1 MSTYRSL
8 DLLLQNR
15 AQFPFKGKK
24 EHIAKE
30 NRPNLAYLKHC
41 IDPEIPYGSRDHVVL
56 PEAIKIKVNLEIY
69 STEKTRCVVNNVG
82 KLLVKEIFLML

>member
-1 MSTYRSL
+1 MSIYRSL
-8 DLLLQNR
+8 DLSPQNR
-15 AQFPFKGKK
+15 TQFFFKGKK

-41 IDPEIPYGSRDHVVL
+41 IDIEVPHGSRDHVVL

-69 STEKTRCVVNNVG
+69 STEKTRCVVNSVG
-82 KLLVKEIFLML
+82 KLLVKKKFLML